1 MRAWTLKCSAVVAL
15 CVAGLAACGGGED
28 DLAIQRSEGGVPAPA
43 LRMTSVVPMV
53 QVHLQPTDLDFPN
66 PERGFYRFAS
76 DPSKITATSLLYVA
90 QEGQTP
96 GLYPW

>member
-1 MRAWTLKCSAVVAL
+1 
-15 CVAGLAACGGGED
+15 
-28 DLAIQRSEGGVPAPA
+28 
-43 LRMTSVVPMV
+43 MTSVVPMV